1 MLVVNYKEIK
11 IPSVMFRSG
20 LEISLLMNA
29 VCCIYTW
36 MSLCNVFVCDVML
49 VVYYLYY
56 GDVSNGS

>member
-20 LEISLLMNA
+20 LEISPLMY
-29 VCCIYTW
+29 VDCCTTW

-56 GDVSNGS
+56 SDVSNGS

>member
-1 MLVVNYKEIK
+1 
-11 IPSVMFRSG
+11 MFRSG